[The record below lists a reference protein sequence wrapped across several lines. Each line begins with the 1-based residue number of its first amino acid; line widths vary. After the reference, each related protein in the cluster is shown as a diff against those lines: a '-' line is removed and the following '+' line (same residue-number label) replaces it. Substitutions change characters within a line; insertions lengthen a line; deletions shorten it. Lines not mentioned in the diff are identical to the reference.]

1 MNITLDTEISKI
13 NRLTKD
19 HSVALNKLKINTIR
33 DLLFYFP
40 TRYLDERE
48 NSSIQNLNKGASV
61 ILYGEI
67 KSLKIKRSF
76 KGHVPMCEA
85 KLFDM
90 SGSVRLVWFHQA
102 YIAKMYQEDDFVKIS
117 GVVSE
122 KEGVFSI
129 LNPNIEKASR
139 DHIFFENSILENINL
154 KDENIKE
161 DRAFEIIPIYKETK
175 GLTSNYL
182 SSLIKK
188 VILEYRILDQ
198 IKNEDPI
205 PKHVLDDFHLPAI
218 DKALL
223 YVHIPKGKN
232 KEEAEKQILGAR
244 KRFSFEEVFYIQIL
258 KQIEREKAK
267 DSLAY
272 KVSSSKEILDN
283 LLKDLNIKFKLKLT
297 GAQENAIKVIFKD
310 LEKDEPM
317 SRLLEGDVG
326 SGKTLVAE
334 IATYLVTHNLN
345 RDKDTN
351 KKLQV
356 AYMAPTEILATQH
369 FESFCSF
376 FKDSGIEIGLLTSKT
391 CKKFPSRADKN
402 KATNISKN
410 QLKKWISS
418 GDISILI
425 GTHSLIGESVAF
437 QNLALAII
445 DEQHRFGVRQR
456 AALAN
461 KKSSSTTIIP
471 ANDLRNLSN
480 KKQKIVN
487 HKEKLPHLLSMTATP
502 IPRTLALTIFGDLD
516 LVILDELPKGR
527 KPISTFIETE
537 VNREKVYN
545 DLKKEI
551 ESGYQ
556 AYVITPRIDELDE
569 EDMQKARA
577 LNLRST
583 TSELKNL
590 EEFFN
595 KKENMNINIKAIHS
609 KLKKEEKESIMQD
622 FANGKIKILVS
633 TSIVE
638 VGVNVPNASR
648 MIIEGGERFGL
659 AQLHQ
664 LRGRIGRGERE
675 SVCYL
680 FTNSN
685 SEITAERLSA
695 LKKAKNG
702 FELAELDLN
711 QRGIGSLLSGKQWG
725 MSDLAMEAIKNLKLV
740 EAAREEAKKIA
751 KDDKD
756 LKKHPLLSKI
766 LLEKEKVH
774 ME

>member
-188 VILEYRILDQ
+188 VILEHRILDQ